1 MVDGDGEVDVTGVE
15 YDSRR
20 VKPGDLFVA
29 VPGLHA
35 DGHVFIREALAAGA
49 AAVAVQDDPPA
60 PAGAPVGRLPSTR
73 AGLAQLAAEVY
84 RPPSRRSQV
93 AGLPGTA

>member
-1 MVDGDGEVDVTGVE
+1 MRLAELVAGVPGAALEGEADVEVTGVE

-20 VKPGDLFVA
+20 VKAGDLFVA

-49 AAVAVQDDPPA
+49 AAVAVQGDAAAPP
-60 PAGAPVGRLPSTR
+60 GARVVRLPSTR
-73 AGLAQLAAEVY
+73 TG
-84 RPPSRRSQV
+84 
-93 AGLPGTA
+93 